1 MDDVVRS
8 GAFGAAAD
16 DDARLDGGGARGL
29 PSRAT
34 TRRGRSIVV
43 HDASIARTLRFP
55 RSNGK

>member
-16 DDARLDGGGARGL
+16 GDDDDGRLDGGGARGL

-43 HDASIARTLRFP
+43 HDASIARTL
-55 RSNGK
+55 

>member
-43 HDASIARTLRFP
+43 HDASIARTL
-55 RSNGK
+55 